1 MRKTADIRL
10 TAAAA
15 FILASAAAVNAQNIV
30 NIKDSLY
37 DGGGVDNIN
46 TVNAIDA
53 ADAVDTVNSINTA
66 DIVDN
71 VDTVNTVNAV
81 SAVNKD
87 SSAAGK
93 LPPRPPKPDAAD
105 PPLLSGAYWGFGA
118 GLSVGTVPIF
128 PMWQQYFPNSLRL
141 SGLSPDF
148 AADKNNGDTAQLLY
162 RMIERPDAFNFAIPF
177 RLSLY
182 SVGEKHVFSLAVSFF
197 RNSKEFHSTLETAD
211 AATRRINITERL
223 AYYSASIEA
232 AADWA
237 IPSIFFSVDG
247 TQQTFLSFALGLSP
261 INSFTRRCEF
271 ENNFNNSDA
280 RMQSV
285 ADSVKKTFAAVSGNG
300 LSLSWRAGVSVVK
313 RYPSGYGAEFG
324 LYYSGSYSGG
334 FYSDGV
340 RLTEDHIKTHGAD
353 LNAESVTGGK
363 PLAFFSNQA
372 EFRATLL
379 VPAKKKN

>member
-30 NIKDSLY
+30 KIKDSLY

-46 TVNAIDA
+46 TVNAIDTVN
-53 ADAVDTVNSINTA
+53 AVDTVNSINTA

-71 VDTVNTVNAV
+71 VDTVNTV

-87 SSAAGK
+87 SSAAVK
-93 LPPRPPKPDAAD
+93 RPPRPPKPDAAD
-105 PPLLSGAYWGFGA
+105 PPPLSGAYWGFGA
-118 GLSVGTVPIF
+118 GLSTGTVPIF
-128 PMWQQYFPNSLRL
+128 PMWRKHFPDSLRL
-141 SGLSPDF
+141 LGLSPAF
-148 AADKNNGDTAQLLY
+148 AADADKGDTVRLRY
-162 RMIERPDAFNFAIPF
+162 RVTEPPDAFNFAIPF

-182 SVGEKHVFSLAVSFF
+182 SVGEKHVFSFAVSFF
-197 RNSKEFHSTLETAD
+197 SNSKEFRSTLETAD
-211 AATRRINITERL
+211 TATRRINITERL

-247 TQQTFLSFALGLSP
+247 AQQTFLSFALGLSP
-261 INSFTRRCEF
+261 INSFTRECEF
-271 ENNFNNSDA
+271 ENDFNSGDA

-285 ADSVKKTFAAVSGNG
+285 ADSVKKSFAAISGNG

-334 FYSDGV
+334 FYSDGA
-340 RLTEDHIKTHGAD
+340 RLTEDHIKKRGAD

-379 VPAKKKN
+379 VPNGRKKN